1 MIFAE
6 GIQIIAGI
14 VTMIF
19 GIVIIRYINKIEEE
33 MRETIIEERKKQ
45 VYKKW

>member
-14 VTMIF
+14 VTMIL

-45 VYKKW
+45 VYKK